1 MQPRKKLNRGYK
13 MGKISVTWK
22 KSTIGYSQKQR
33 RIIESL
39 GLRKLNHTVVH
50 EDTDSIIGMLKKVG
64 HLVEVTEVK

>member
-1 MQPRKKLNRGYK
+1 

-64 HLVEVTEVK
+64 HLVEVTDAK

>member
-1 MQPRKKLNRGYK
+1 

-64 HLVEVTEVK
+64 HFVEVTEAK

>member
-1 MQPRKKLNRGYK
+1 

-50 EDTDSIIGMLKKVG
+50 EDTDSIIGMLIKVG
-64 HLVEVTEVK
+64 HLVEVTEAK

>member
-1 MQPRKKLNRGYK
+1 MA
-13 MGKISVTWK
+13 KISVTWK

-50 EDTDSIIGMLKKVG
+50 EASPSIIGMLNKVG
-64 HLVEVTEVK
+64 HLLEVREGE

>member
-1 MQPRKKLNRGYK
+1 

-33 RIIESL
+33 GIIESL

>member
-1 MQPRKKLNRGYK
+1 
-13 MGKISVTWK
+13 MGKISITWK

-64 HLVEVTEVK
+64 HLVEVTEAK

>member
-1 MQPRKKLNRGYK
+1 

-64 HLVEVTEVK
+64 HLVEVTEDK

>member
-1 MQPRKKLNRGYK
+1 

-22 KSTIGYSQKQR
+22 KSTIAYSQKQR

-64 HLVEVTEVK
+64 HLVEVTEAK

>member
-1 MQPRKKLNRGYK
+1 

-64 HLVEVTEVK
+64 HLVDVTEAK

>member
-1 MQPRKKLNRGYK
+1 

>member
-1 MQPRKKLNRGYK
+1 

-50 EDTDSIIGMLKKVG
+50 EDTDSIICMLKKVG
-64 HLVEVTEVK
+64 HLVEVTEAK

>member
-1 MQPRKKLNRGYK
+1 

-22 KSTIGYSQKQR
+22 KSTIGYSQNQR

>member
-1 MQPRKKLNRGYK
+1 MA
-13 MGKISVTWK
+13 KISVTWK

-50 EDTDSIIGMLKKVG
+50 EASPSIIGMLNKVG
-64 HLVEVTEVK
+64 HLVEVREGE

>member
-1 MQPRKKLNRGYK
+1 

-50 EDTDSIIGMLKKVG
+50 EDTDSIIGMMKKVG
-64 HLVEVTEVK
+64 HLVEVTEAK

>member
-1 MQPRKKLNRGYK
+1 

-33 RIIESL
+33 KIIESL

-64 HLVEVTEVK
+64 HLVEVTEAK

>member
-1 MQPRKKLNRGYK
+1 

-50 EDTDSIIGMLKKVG
+50 EDTDSIIGIVKKVG
-64 HLVEVTEVK
+64 PLVEVTEAK

>member
-1 MQPRKKLNRGYK
+1 

-64 HLVEVTEVK
+64 HLVEVSEVK

>member
-1 MQPRKKLNRGYK
+1 

-50 EDTDSIIGMLKKVG
+50 EDTDSIIGMLKNVG
-64 HLVEVTEVK
+64 HLVEVTEAK

>member
-1 MQPRKKLNRGYK
+1 

-64 HLVEVTEVK
+64 HLVEVTEAK

>member
-1 MQPRKKLNRGYK
+1 MA
-13 MGKISVTWK
+13 KISVTWK

-50 EDTDSIIGMLKKVG
+50 EASPSIIGMLKKVG
-64 HLVEVTEVK
+64 HLVEVREGE

>member
-1 MQPRKKLNRGYK
+1 

-22 KSTIGYSQKQR
+22 KSTIGYSQQQR

-64 HLVEVTEVK
+64 HLVEVTEAK

>member
-1 MQPRKKLNRGYK
+1 

-39 GLRKLNHTVVH
+39 GLRKLNHTV
-50 EDTDSIIGMLKKVG
+50 
-64 HLVEVTEVK
+64 